1 MKKIVN
7 LVVALLSIFV
17 LYGCATNKNIQ
28 TLQVPTNVKINE
40 EGLITWDEVNNATT
54 YVVTINGE
62 TYIASTNSFQVKN
75 INENFSFTVRA
86 EAVGYKT
93 SSETESIEY
102 ISKAVAETKSMNTHY
117 Q

>member
-40 EGLITWDEVNNATT
+40 EGLITWD
-54 YVVTINGE
+54 
-62 TYIASTNSFQVKN
+62 
-75 INENFSFTVRA
+75 
-86 EAVGYKT
+86 
-93 SSETESIEY
+93 
-102 ISKAVAETKSMNTHY
+102 
-117 Q
+117 